1 MGTVDNKDCWVKKN
15 SEKMLGDREEKETR
29 RCSQEKVSKEACSW
43 SSFSVLSVDGCFVF
57 SLSL

>member
-1 MGTVDNKDCWVKKN
+1 MGTVDKKVCWVKKN
-15 SEKMLGDREEKETR
+15 SEKMLGDIEKETR